1 MGILN
6 MKTTLLSTSTGL
18 GLLLLIEVLIV
29 ALFLVLGKRTELLR
43 DSDPKQPDF
52 TKRPYSMAK
61 TQLAFWIVVIVGC
74 FVYVYFKKTEFND
87 VINGTALVLLGLST
101 ATTALS
107 AVAGSPGAPSPAPD
121 HPAPPPLHENFLS
134 DIMSDNEGMNVHRVQ
149 MLLWT
154 VVFGII
160 FIHQVYKGGAFP
172 DYDEKIYGLMG
183 ISSATYVWF
192 KRSEK

>member
-1 MGILN
+1 
-6 MKTTLLSTSTGL
+6 MKSTLLTSSTGF
-18 GLLLLIEVLIV
+18 GLFLLIEILII
-29 ALFLVLGKRTELLR
+29 ALFLYLGRKTELLR
-43 DSDPKQPDF
+43 DSDLKQPDF
-52 TKRPYSMAK
+52 TRRPYSMAK

-74 FVYVYFKKTEFND
+74 FVYVYFKKAEFND

-107 AVAGSPGAPSPAPD
+107 AIASPPATSGPAPD
-121 HPAPPPLHENFLS
+121 HPAPAPLHENFLT

-160 FIHQVYKGGAFP
+160 FIHQVYKGGEFP

>member
-1 MGILN
+1 
-6 MKTTLLSTSTGL
+6 MKTPLLSESWGF
-18 GLLLLIEVLIV
+18 GLLVFIEIFIV
-29 ALFLVLGKRTELLR
+29 ALLLYLGRKTELLR
-43 DSDPKQPDF
+43 DSVPSQPDF

-74 FVYVYFKKTEFND
+74 FIYVYFKKAEFND

-107 AVAGSPGAPSPAPD
+107 AIAISPSGPSPAPD

-160 FIHQVYKGGAFP
+160 FVHQVWKGGEFP

>member
-1 MGILN
+1 
-6 MKTTLLSTSTGL
+6 MKTTLLSESWGF
-18 GLLLLIEVLIV
+18 GLLVLIEVLIV
-29 ALFLVLGKRTELLR
+29 ALFLYLGRKTELLR
-43 DSDPKQPDF
+43 DSDLNQPDF

-61 TQLAFWIVVIVGC
+61 TQLSFWIVVIVGC
-74 FVYVYFKKTEFND
+74 FVYLYFKKAEFND
-87 VINGTALVLLGLST
+87 VINATALVLLGLST

-107 AVAGSPGAPSPAPD
+107 AIARGPTSPPAPAAVPD
-121 HPAPPPLHENFLS
+121 HAAPAPIHENFLS

-160 FIHQVYKGGAFP
+160 FIHQVWKGEAFP
-172 DYDEKIYGLMG
+172 NYDEKIYGLMG